1 MAELPSPSD
10 DLVQVVLDR
19 ARLAGES
26 TAFVFVDGDGQERS
40 LSNAELDR
48 RSRALAARIQA
59 RAGAGDRVLVL
70 CAPGLDYIVAF
81 FGCLYAGTIAV
92 PAYPPTGQRGLERL
106 LRIAQDCSP
115 RLGVGDRLALSTF
128 DPATLPPGPLRE
140 LDWLAVEE
148 AAGEPPEQGWRPVP
162 AEQRPIAFLQYTSGS
177 TGEPKGVVLSHANI
191 CHNAR
196 SLSAKLGLGDGDV
209 GLSWLPPYHDMG
221 LIGGILQPLHT
232 GFPCVLMSPLTFAQH
247 PAAWLEAAG
256 RHRATI
262 TAAPNFG
269 YDECVRRI
277 PEELLAELR
286 LDSLRYALVGAEPIR
301 PDTLERFASRFAG
314 SGFAGTA
321 FHPCYGLAEA
331 TLYVTGAEPG
341 TAPRLGAGGLVS
353 CGSGAGGDEVIVV
366 DPQTRQPCPAGVVGE
381 IWIAGPTV
389 AAGYWANPEATE
401 RTFGARLA
409 DTGAAADGRS
419 YLRSGD
425 LGVQVGGE
433 LFITGRIKDLIV
445 VRGRNHYPQDL
456 EYTAE
461 QAWPGLAANRQA
473 AFGVDTADGEQVV
486 LVAETTPALP
496 PDTDAAIQ
504 AIRQAVMSGHGVQV
518 ADVVLVR
525 RGSVPRTTSG
535 KIRRRACRDRYL
547 AGELKVRAALLERPL
562 ASVTGP
568 TPGSQ
573 TAGLE
578 AAGSATGAAESDTLA
593 AAGLATELLDRIAA
607 VLNLPADRLLP
618 DVPLVA
624 QGIDS
629 LRAAELDAV
638 LRDGY
643 GIAGTLDQL
652 LDDRP
657 LSELVAELAGE
668 LANQASAPAAA
679 GEPADVPAGHES
691 GGGSPAGGS
700 PATDYP
706 ASPAQERMWIL
717 NRVGA
722 GSAYHIAGGLRF
734 LGPVDLAALRQ
745 ALGQVLRR
753 HPALRT
759 TFSSTTEPAAGAA
772 TLRCH
777 VQPWTRPELELV
789 DVSGEP
795 DPEAA
800 LARHGAALVEQP
812 FDLDRQWPVRVA
824 LLRLSAAEHA
834 LLMVFHHIAV
844 DGASIRTISA
854 ELEAGYEAAVT
865 GGSGTAGGS
874 DVPARVAPTAP
885 VDQATTERDARFW
898 SEALREVPDLELAT
912 DRPRGPVPSFAG
924 GWLPLSLPAELTER
938 VRALAE
944 ECHATP
950 FMVLLGAYAT
960 LLAGYSGQ
968 RRLVVGSPVTRRGR
982 ATDRTV
988 GYQIDTLPIPQRVP
1002 GEQTFRQVLAGVRQ
1016 QCLAGYRHSG
1026 VPFER
1031 IVAERAEASGGRPDA
1046 LIRALLAFDT
1056 ETVGPWN
1063 QRGIIATP
1071 FELPV
1076 AGAQCDLAVYL
1087 SADGRGGCTGHL
1099 SYATAL
1105 FEPQTARRL
1114 AAGLVEVLRWVTEQP
1129 DQPVS
1134 AARLQPEEERR
1145 LVLDSFSGA
1154 GVPPLAGSTVALFE
1168 EQVDR
1173 TPDAIAISFGDQ
1185 RLSYRQL
1192 DEQANRL
1199 AWRLRESGVGP
1210 ERLVGLLLQRSQ
1222 RLPVALLA
1230 ILKAG
1235 GCCLA
1240 LDPSYPARRLGEIC
1254 AGARPLVVITEAATA
1269 ALLEPVPGEP
1279 ALDPASRLLNLDRPA
1294 DVEVAD
1300 ADADG
1305 RPAVPVLAQQ
1315 PAFAVYTSGSTGRP
1329 KGVVNTHAG
1338 LANRLLWARANLVQ
1352 QPGDPV
1358 LHKTPIGFDV
1368 AIGELLWPLV
1378 SGLRL
1383 VIARAG
1389 GHQEPDYLA
1398 RLITEAG
1405 IRVCHFVPTM
1415 LRLFLADPAAAG
1427 CRHTLHRVLCSGE
1440 ELVPELVA
1448 EFSRQLPGV
1457 ELHNLYGPAEAAIEV
1472 SAARVDSGADGQ
1484 PAEATSGHTSIGRP
1498 LPGVRLYVLDAA
1510 AAATPIGV
1518 PGELHIGGIALARG
1532 YLGQPG
1538 LTAERFVPD
1547 PFGDSGRLYRTGDQA
1562 RWRPDGSLEFLGRT
1576 DNQLKIRGQR
1586 VEPADIEASLTSH
1599 PAVSAAAVRAEEDQR
1614 LLAYLVCTEPVPTP
1628 AELREH
1634 LARRL
1639 PRYMVPADFVLLP
1652 ELPIGPNGKVA
1663 YRQLSAAG
1671 RLPMS
1676 AGAGYQPAGNPV
1688 EQAIADIWGALLGV
1702 GRVGVH
1708 DDFYALGGHSLLA
1721 IRIITRVREVFG
1733 VELDVADLLL
1743 HRPTVA
1749 GLAEVVL
1756 QRQLAQAS
1764 DDALARALA
1773 RVSAMSDAEAAAAIA
1788 RGWSDDGAP

>member
-1 MAELPSPSD
+1 MADQLGGPD

-19 ARLAGES
+19 ARLAGQS

-40 LSNAELDR
+40 ISNAELDR

-81 FGCLYAGTIAV
+81 FGCLYAGAIAV

-140 LDWLAVEE
+140 LDWLPVEE
-148 AAGEPPEQGWRPVP
+148 ASGEPAEPSWRPAPV
-162 AEQRPIAFLQYTSGS
+162 AQRPVAFLQYTSGS

-247 PAAWLEAAG
+247 PTAWLEAVG

-269 YDECVRRI
+269 YDECVRRV
-277 PEELLAELR
+277 PEELLADLR
-286 LDSLRYALVGAEPIR
+286 LESLRYALVGAEPIR
-301 PDTLERFASRFAG
+301 PDTLERFARRFEG
-314 SGFAGTA
+314 SGFAETA

-341 TAPRLGAGGLVS
+341 TAPRLAGAELPAAAGLVS

-366 DPQTRQPCPAGVVGE
+366 DPQTRQRCPDGVAGE
-381 IWIAGPTV
+381 IWISGPTV
-389 AAGYWANPEATE
+389 AAGYWANAEATDQA
-401 RTFGARLA
+401 FGARLA
-409 DTGAAADGRS
+409 GDSRLAEDGGRS

-425 LGVQVGGE
+425 LGVQAAGE

-496 PDTDAAIQ
+496 PDTAAAIQ
-504 AIRQAVMSGHGVQV
+504 AIRQAVMTGHGVQV

-562 ASVTGP
+562 
-568 TPGSQ
+568 
-573 TAGLE
+573 E
-578 AAGSATGAAESDTLA
+578 GSATGLAAGSEAGLPAAGSDAGLPAAAAPGTAAELLA
-593 AAGLATELLDRIAA
+593 RIAA
-607 VLNLPADRLLP
+607 VLNVPAGTLLL

-638 LRDGY
+638 LRSDY
-643 GIAGTLDQL
+643 GIAGALDQL

-657 LSELVAELAGE
+657 LSELVAELA
-668 LANQASAPAAA
+668 SR
-679 GEPADVPAGHES
+679 PAGQRA
-691 GGGSPAGGS
+691 GAGSPADDTVADGV
-700 PATDYP
+700 AADYP
-706 ASPAQERMWIL
+706 ATPAQERMWIL

-722 GSAYHIAGGLRF
+722 GSAYHIAGGLRL

-759 TFSSTTEPAAGAA
+759 TFGNTADPAAGSGSAA
-772 TLRCH
+772 LRCR
-777 VQPWTRPELELV
+777 VQPWVAPELDLL

-800 LARHGAALVEQP
+800 LARHAAELVEQP
-812 FDLDRQWPVRVA
+812 FDLDQQWPVRA
-824 LLRLSAAEHA
+824 SLLRLSTSEHA

-865 GGSGTAGGS
+865 GNHRT
-874 DVPARVAPTAP
+874 PAP
-885 VDQATTERDARFW
+885 VTLPERPDDATVEQDARFW
-898 SEALREVPDLELAT
+898 SEALRDVPDLELAT
-912 DRPRGPVPSFAG
+912 DRPRGPAPSFAG
-924 GWLPLSLPAELTER
+924 GWLPLTLPAELTER

-944 ECHATP
+944 ESHATP

-968 RRLVVGSPVTRRGR
+968 DRLVIGSPVTRRRR
-982 ATDRTV
+982 ATDRAV
-988 GYQIDTLPIPQRVP
+988 GYLIDTLPIPLRVP
-1002 GEQTFRQVLAGVRQ
+1002 AEQTFRQLLAGVRQ

-1026 VPFER
+1026 APFER
-1031 IVAERAEASGGRPDA
+1031 IVADRAEASGGRPDA

-1056 ETVGPWN
+1056 ESVSPWN

-1087 SADGRGGCTGHL
+1087 SADGQGGCTGHL
-1099 SYATAL
+1099 SYASAL
-1105 FEPQTARRL
+1105 FDPATARRL
-1114 AAGLVEVLRWVTEQP
+1114 AAGLVEVIRSVTEQP
-1129 DQPVS
+1129 DQPIS

-1154 GVPPLAGSTVALFE
+1154 GTAPLSGSTVALFE

-1173 TPDAIAISFGDQ
+1173 TPDAVAVSFGDQ

-1199 AWRLRESGVGP
+1199 AWRLRELGVGP

-1240 LDPSYPARRLGEIC
+1240 LDPSYPPRRLGEIC
-1254 AGARPLVVITEAATA
+1254 AGGRPLAVITEAATA
-1269 ALLEPVPGEP
+1269 ALLEPAAGEP
-1279 ALDPASRLLNLDRPA
+1279 GLDPDTQLLNLDGA
-1294 DVEVAD
+1294 AD
-1300 ADADG
+1300 ASTDPAG
-1305 RPAVPVLAQQ
+1305 RPAVPVLPQQ

-1329 KGVVNTHAG
+1329 KGVLNTHAG
-1338 LANRLLWARANLVQ
+1338 LANRLLWARENLPQ

-1383 VIARAG
+1383 VIARPG

-1427 CRHTLHRVLCSGE
+1427 CRHTLDRVLCSGE

-1472 SAARVDSGADGQ
+1472 SAARVDQ
-1484 PAEATSGHTSIGRP
+1484 PAEGQPTGRTSIGSP
-1498 LPGVRLYVLDAA
+1498 LPGVRLYVLNAA

-1518 PGELHIGGIALARG
+1518 PGELHIGGVALARG

-1547 PFGDSGRLYRTGDQA
+1547 PFGDSGRLYRTGDRA

-1614 LLAYLVCTEPVPTP
+1614 LLAYLVCTEPAPTP

-1634 LARRL
+1634 LAGRL

-1663 YRQLSAAG
+1663 YRELSAAG

-1676 AGAGYQPAGNPV
+1676 GGTGYQPAGNPV
-1688 EQAIADIWGALLGV
+1688 EQALADIWSALLGV
-1702 GRVGVH
+1702 PRVGVH
-1708 DDFYALGGHSLLA
+1708 DDFYDLGGHSLLA

-1773 RVSAMSDAEAAAAIA
+1773 RVSAMSDSEAAAAIA
-1788 RGWSDDGAP
+1788 RGWSDDGTT

>member
-1 MAELPSPSD
+1 MTEPSPSD

-19 ARLAGES
+19 ARLAAEA

-128 DPATLPPGPLRE
+128 DPASLPAGPLRE
-140 LDWLAVEE
+140 LDWLPVEE
-148 AAGEPPEQGWRPVP
+148 ATAEAGEPSWRPVP
-162 AEQRPIAFLQYTSGS
+162 PAQRPIAFLQYTSGS

-196 SLSAKLGLGDGDV
+196 SLSAKLGLGGDDV

-301 PDTLERFASRFAG
+301 PDTLKRFAARFAG
-314 SGFAGTA
+314 SGFASTA

-341 TAPRLGAGGLVS
+341 TEPRLGAAAAVAGLVS

-366 DPQTRQPCPAGVVGE
+366 DPQTRQPCPEGVVGE
-381 IWIAGPTV
+381 IWIGGPTV
-389 AAGYWANPEATE
+389 AAGYWENPEATE
-401 RTFGARLA
+401 RSFGARLA
-409 DTGAAADGRS
+409 GEQPSDGGGQG

-425 LGVQVGGE
+425 LGVLVGGE

-473 AFGVDTADGEQVV
+473 AFGVDTPDGEQVV

-547 AGELKVRAALLERPL
+547 TGELKVRAALLERPL
-562 ASVTGP
+562 ASVSGQAP
-568 TPGSQ
+568 
-573 TAGLE
+573 AVR
-578 AAGSATGAAESDTLA
+578 AAGSQGIDTLA
-593 AAGLATELLDRIAA
+593 AELLDRIAA
-607 VLNLPADRLLP
+607 VLRLPADRLLP

-629 LRAAELDAV
+629 LRAAELDTV
-638 LRDGY
+638 LRERY
-643 GIAGTLDQL
+643 GIAGSLDQL

-657 LSELVAELAGE
+657 LSELVAELAG
-668 LANQASAPAAA
+668 QASAPAGPASAGDSAA
-679 GEPADVPAGHES
+679 TGGPAGQ
-691 GGGSPAGGS
+691 GPV
-700 PATDYP
+700 TDYP

-745 ALGQVLRR
+745 AFGQVLRR

-759 TFSSTTEPAAGAA
+759 TFGNAAEPSTGSA

-777 VQPWTRPELELV
+777 VQPWVEPELELV

-795 DPEAA
+795 DPAAA

-812 FDLDRQWPVRVA
+812 FDLDQQWPVRAA
-824 LLRLSAAEHA
+824 LLRLSDADHA

-844 DGASIRTISA
+844 DGASVRTISA

-865 GGSGTAGGS
+865 GEPS
-874 DVPARVAPTAP
+874 VPAPAP
-885 VDQATTERDARFW
+885 VALLDPLDDEIVERDARFW
-898 SEALREVPDLELAT
+898 NEALREVPDLELAT

-944 ECHATP
+944 ESHATP
-950 FMVLLGAYAT
+950 FMVLLAGYAT

-968 RRLVVGSPVTRRGR
+968 DRLVVGSPVSRRGP
-982 ATDRTV
+982 ATQGAV
-988 GYQIDTLPIPQRVP
+988 GYLIDTLPIPLRVP
-1002 GEQTFRQVLAGVRQ
+1002 AEQSFRQLLAGVRQ

-1063 QRGIIATP
+1063 QRGILATP

-1087 SADGRGGCTGHL
+1087 SADGRGGYTGHL

-1105 FEPQTARRL
+1105 FDLPTARRL
-1114 AAGLVEVLRWVTEQP
+1114 AAGLVEVLRSVTEQP

-1134 AARLQPEEERR
+1134 TARLQPEQERR
-1145 LVLDSFSGA
+1145 LVLERFSGA
-1154 GVPPLAGSTVALFE
+1154 GVAPLSGNTVQLFE

-1173 TPDAIAISFGDQ
+1173 TPDAVAVSFGDQ
-1185 RLSYRQL
+1185 QLSYREL

-1199 AWRLRESGVGP
+1199 ARRLAGLGVGP
-1210 ERLVGLLLQRSQ
+1210 ERLAGICLQRSQ

-1279 ALDPASRLLNLDRPA
+1279 GLDPASRLLNLDDPDDSA
-1294 DVEVAD
+1294 ED
-1300 ADADG
+1300 ADEPTAG
-1305 RPAVPVLAQQ
+1305 RLGVPVLPQQ

-1329 KGVVNTHAG
+1329 KGVLNTHAG
-1338 LANRLLWARANLVQ
+1338 LANRLLWARANLPQ

-1383 VIARAG
+1383 VIARPG

-1440 ELVPELVA
+1440 ELAGELVA

-1472 SAARVDSGADGQ
+1472 SAARVDHGREGQ
-1484 PAEATSGHTSIGRP
+1484 PTEGQPTVGHTSIGRP
-1498 LPGVRLYVLDAA
+1498 LPGVRLYVLNGA

-1547 PFGDSGRLYRTGDQA
+1547 PFGNSGRLYRTGDRA

-1599 PAVSAAAVRAEEDQR
+1599 PAVSAAAVRAEADQR

-1676 AGAGYQPAGNPV
+1676 AGANYQPAGNPV
-1688 EQAIADIWGALLGV
+1688 EQALADIWSTLLGV
-1702 GRVGVH
+1702 DRVGVH

-1788 RGWSDDGAP
+1788 RGWSDDGTP